1 MSSESPLPLYCFVG
15 TTWLAV
21 FAACGSIS
29 TTPAYEAALFGSRN
43 VGAVHGRMLV
53 FNSIAAV
60 VGPNLFVRLRT
71 NDEARALGDLLGRV
85 EPARFEAAFGVP
97 PSGAG
102 PLIEAKTVSVAKLM
116 ELMPPGTSDPTPFLY
131 DSTMHAMGG
140 LVLVSAVVHNMIR
153 PVDPRMFA
161 AQPDAPD
168 APGAAARPAPAA
180 GEKEAEGTGAGG
192 AGGSGRGACAAAAAA
207 VTDASSCEGAFL
219 GGAERPMPEDAGGAK
234 RLADECRAE
243 RPRDRAA

>member
-1 MSSESPLPLYCFVG
+1 MVSTESSLPLYAFVG

-60 VGPNLFVRLRT
+60 VGPNLFVKLRT
-71 NDEARALGDLLGRV
+71 NDELKAIGDLLGRV
-85 EPARFEAAFGVP
+85 EPTRFEATFGVP
-97 PSGAG
+97 PDGAQ
-102 PLIEAKTVSVAKLM
+102 PLIEAKTITVSKLM
-116 ELMPPGTSDPTPFLY
+116 AIMPAGTVDPTPFLY

-140 LVLVSAVVHNMIR
+140 LVLVSAVMHNLIR

-161 AQPDAPD
+161 AEPHAPD
-168 APGAAARPAPAA
+168 AGVPAPAA
-180 GEKEAEGTGAGG
+180 PPVADAGKATGAARGAGG
-192 AGGSGRGACAAAAAA
+192 GVRAAAAPCVTAA
-207 VTDASSCEGAFL
+207 SGSECLLL
-219 GGAERPMPEDAGGAK
+219 GNGEEPMRDDAGGAK
-234 RLADECRAE
+234 CLKD
-243 RPRDRAA
+243 